1 MNKMTIEYPY
11 INGYCEKCVNNDGD
25 TENLCCKKLKYA
37 NCGAV
42 IECGSFFRE
51 INESL
56 SATFQSQMEAFFEL
70 QKKRTE
76 KMEKEACEALAY
88 IFTKYG
94 GDPVSPDLIHDLI
107 LSVSILHSY
116 GYWKPQQIHELMYKL
131 DNKIKF

>member
-1 MNKMTIEYPY
+1 MSDDIENMMNKFY
-11 INGYCEKCVNNDGD
+11 
-25 TENLCCKKLKYA
+25 
-37 NCGAV
+37 
-42 IECGSFFRE
+42 
-51 INESL
+51 
-56 SATFQSQMEAFFEL
+56 EL
-70 QKKRTE
+70 QKRRVE
-76 KMEKEACEALAY
+76 RMEKEACEALAY